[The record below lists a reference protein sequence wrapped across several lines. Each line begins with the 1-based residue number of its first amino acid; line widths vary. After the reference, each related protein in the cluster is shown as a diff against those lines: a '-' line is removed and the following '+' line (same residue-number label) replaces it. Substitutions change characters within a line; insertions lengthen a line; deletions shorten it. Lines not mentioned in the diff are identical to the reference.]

1 MKSIYSRRFLQS
13 NIFKKYYKML
23 NSSNS
28 RTKIVALQKL
38 EDYFRCGAVL
48 IPSDGD
54 RLDLC
59 LIDLLR
65 EGGIGI
71 EEKDAVRRWI
81 YHLCA
86 WRHNP
91 DIRGVCRG
99 LLKQEINFDNK
110 MLIIPVL
117 SQESDFND
125 FDSSILKLDCGLS
138 YKQLKIAQHGYPG
151 FSNRQLER
159 KLINKLLDEND
170 IISLRFLPTVFNIQP
185 PDSDNRND
193 ILNTKFFGM
202 LANHDDPWVQ
212 KLALWTFPK
221 MKRIYIS
228 DLNIPPS
235 KFLDLDSQ
243 PQNGQ

>member
-125 FDSSILKLDCGLS
+125 FDSSILKLDCGFAS
-138 YKQLKIAQHGYPG
+138 
-151 FSNRQLER
+151 
-159 KLINKLLDEND
+159 
-170 IISLRFLPTVFNIQP
+170 
-185 PDSDNRND
+185 
-193 ILNTKFFGM
+193 
-202 LANHDDPWVQ
+202 
-212 KLALWTFPK
+212 
-221 MKRIYIS
+221 
-228 DLNIPPS
+228 
-235 KFLDLDSQ
+235 
-243 PQNGQ
+243 